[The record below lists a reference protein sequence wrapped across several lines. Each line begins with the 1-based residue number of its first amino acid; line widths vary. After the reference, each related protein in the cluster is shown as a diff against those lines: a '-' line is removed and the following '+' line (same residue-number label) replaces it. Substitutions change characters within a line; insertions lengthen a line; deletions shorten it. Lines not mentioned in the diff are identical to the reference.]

1 MKRRTLDIAFSV
13 GGALFAVLLLILGL
27 VLSDQGDFA
36 SSYVHDELLE
46 QKISFPAEY
55 NGGETEVEGSGCL
68 TEYAGTPLDSGAKAE
83 CYANYY
89 INTHLHHSAEGAGYA
104 GETYSSM
111 GSIIGGLKA
120 DLTAAQESGDQAAID
135 EAQAAVDSANGLRE
149 TMFKGETL
157 RGLLLTTYGF
167 SIFGDRADTAALVC
181 YLAAALLFLLSVAG
195 IAHAFTS
202 KHAKDVVVKVAHEG

>member
-68 TEYAGTPLDSGAKAE
+68 TEYDGTPLDSGAKAE

-135 EAQAAVDSANGLRE
+135 EAQAAVDSANGLRD

>member
-135 EAQAAVDSANGLRE
+135 EAQAAVDSANGLRD

>member
-27 VLSDQGDFA
+27 VLSDQSDFA

-68 TEYAGTPLDSGAKAE
+68 TEYAGTALDSGAKAE

-135 EAQAAVDSANGLRE
+135 EAQAAVDSANGLRD

>member
-36 SSYVHDELLE
+36 QSYVHDELLE

-111 GSIIGGLKA
+111 GGIIGGLKA

-135 EAQAAVDSANGLRE
+135 EAQAAVDAANGLRD

-195 IAHAFTS
+195 IVHAFTS

>member
-135 EAQAAVDSANGLRE
+135 EAQAAVDSANGLRD

-195 IAHAFTS
+195 IVHAFTS